1 MTEANYVL
9 HRFPMTIS
17 YKGNDVNQ
25 FTVEG
30 FAKISIKG
38 NTEEIMTVKNLNF
51 LDFVIRFLLFL
62 TKEDT
67 IFNKKES
74 NIAFDT
80 KDNTFNKRTRLLG
93 FSDKTKDI
101 KGNPNYKMVTLN
113 YNDNPISFNIEID
126 IENKNKIK
134 NIENIY
140 TQIQQ
145 LFTDDDLDKID
156 RNTITNNATNLYKQD
171 TVFHLLRLRMW
182 AENKFN
188 ESVSFFTK
196 TECGNN
202 NTLMNNHLPI
212 MLLTDSYKLGHPNMY
227 PNEAIK
233 MVAYGEFRGPM
244 KIDGETVGDDRIVV
258 CGLEYIIKNYINR
271 TWCKKDLDD
280 AVKFF
285 NHHAPGDSDGMGSLY
300 DFPKAEFE
308 AIIKKDGN
316 YKGKI
321 PLTVEGL
328 PDGTVVLPHTPVY
341 KITAEQ
347 GEDKGVNFSKL
358 ITFFETIL
366 TMVWYPSCVATLSR
380 HCKQIIENAYIA
392 TGLADKKYNDD
403 GILQFSQNAGTYK
416 ESILKIIDESLR
428 IDGTIQFSMHD
439 FGFRG
444 ATSVEQSVLGGMAHL
459 LNFAGTDTMT
469 AAYMAQ
475 QENQHEKPV
484 GFSIPATEHSVMTSF
499 PYEKDAIKNMFVK
512 YIKQDSSLSIFAI
525 VMDSYDYTRALFK
538 ELPNAIME
546 YNNVENKSATFTQ
559 GGLKLNH
566 NNDGSD
572 KKEQNVK
579 EYENYKVVLR
589 PDSGDSIEVV
599 LLGLVAACAI
609 FGWTEYTV
617 NDKTYIQCKNSGVIQ
632 GDGIN
637 VHKLEEILQTLTGTK
652 KDEKG
657 QMTYNKDGVNIPLT
671 QYKITSETDS
681 QLESWFKEK
690 PAAAAVA
697 AAGGAASAAAPAPTS
712 PATAPAPTSP
722 TAAPETNNNIT
733 KITTYKNGKPIY
745 KYEMTLEKYMEK
757 IILTNKGTDNGDG
770 NSKVRITHALKY
782 QVNTVLGKLKTTYF
796 TPDCMAFGMGGGLIQ
811 KVNRDTMKFATKL
824 CSSTQK
830 EGENEPKNVIVMK
843 NPATDPGK
851 RSIPG
856 NMDVINKETNE
867 IPFQVVS
874 LEDLE
879 NQKIEGDGVEIT
891 KGDDEKGESKMTVKY
906 ENLDFKET
914 IKNFGEKRDSVN
926 KGWNGLRTYI
936 EGKKEKKEHYP
947 EDRKD
952 YYDETAKPHF
962 STKLNDMQ
970 QFYDPSQKKFVIKK
984 KDPKKDE
991 GNRNATAAENRNGAD
1006 PENGT
1011 AVSVSTLTKKP
1022 ENGATAEAADEEE
1035 RTRTEGVAPA
1045 AAEEEFIIPLKI
1057 NIKLDGESIQKNQN
1071 YKLIKEEGDNYSII
1085 KHDILIDE
1093 KRLHSVVKFT
1103 KLSKY
1108 IGQREN
1114 EYTSGKIKFLKIDKV
1129 VQYKRDISNQNIYNF
1144 SSDQNI
1150 NYFHP
1155 EFEVSLQRPKNRE
1168 QIEPIVYNDTQTLG
1182 QLLGQLPAS
1191 TPQAGGSSS
1200 QSSSS
1205 LLNELNYELH
1215 LSMYVQKLLKML
1227 IYRYL
1232 NHAGIELTYKEYM
1245 MEMFVNMV
1253 VFSVLNISNGDH
1265 FVCYLV
1271 DQMMIFIAMQI
1282 YLRIAQKE
1290 NWTIDNNHLSA
1301 IILAPYYVVLC

>member
-9 HRFPMTIS
+9 DRFPMTIS
-17 YKGNDVNQ
+17 YNGNVNQ
-25 FTVEG
+25 FTVDG
-30 FAKISIKG
+30 FAKINNYG
-38 NTEEIMTVKNLNF
+38 RNTEDTMTVTNLNF
-51 LDFVIRFLLFL
+51 LDFVIRFLSFL
-62 TKEDT
+62 TKKDT
-67 IFNKKES
+67 FFDKKES

-80 KDNTFNKRTRLLG
+80 KNNTFNKRTRLLG
-93 FSDKTKDI
+93 FSEKKKDVNGKSYNETVI
-101 KGNPNYKMVTLN
+101 LN
-113 YNDNPISFNIEID
+113 YNIKQISFNIEIN
-126 IENKNKIK
+126 ENKKIK
-134 NIENIY
+134 NIKDIY
-140 TQIQQ
+140 NEIIK

-271 TWCKKDLDD
+271 TWCKKDLDK
-280 AVKFF
+280 AVEFF
-285 NHHAPGDSDGMGSLY
+285 EHHAPGPDGMGSLY

-308 AIIKKDGN
+308 AIIDPNRKYN
-316 YKGKI
+316 GKI

-341 KITAEQ
+341 KITAEK
-347 GEDKGVNFSKL
+347 DNDINFSKL

-380 HCKQIIENAYIA
+380 HCKQIIENAYMA
-392 TGLADKKYNDD
+392 TGLANKEYKD
-403 GILQFSQNAGTYK
+403 GILQHNDKVTEDNDKEVTYISSLEGTGG
-416 ESILKIIDESLR
+416 

-475 QENQHEKPV
+475 QENGEKKPV

-512 YIKQDSSLSIFAI
+512 YIKPGNKTKKDFSIFAI

-538 ELPNAIME
+538 ELPNAIKD
-546 YNNVENKSATFTQ
+546 YNDDKKATFTQ
-559 GGLKLNH
+559 KGLILN
-566 NNDGSD
+566 NE
-572 KKEQNVK
+572 KQKVK
-579 EYENYKVVLR
+579 DYKNYKVVLR

-609 FGWTEYTV
+609 FGWREYKV
-617 NDKTYIQCKNSGVIQ
+617 GNKTYIQCKNSGVIQ

-652 KDEKG
+652 KDENG
-657 QMTYNKDGVNIPLT
+657 QITYNETGVNKPLS
-671 QYKITSETDS
+671 QYLITSETDS
-681 QLESWFKEK
+681 QMESWFKEK
-690 PAAAAVA
+690 PAATA
-697 AAGGAASAAAPAPTS
+697 AAGGGAGATAAASGASTPAAEALEAAAPVAASA
-712 PATAPAPTSP
+712 
-722 TAAPETNNNIT
+722 PEVIEIT
-733 KITTYKNGKPIY
+733 HEDGKDLKTPKYK
-745 KYEMTLEKYMEK
+745 MTLEDYMTK
-757 IILTNKGTDNGDG
+757 IILTNEGDNGDEKP
-770 NSKVRITHALKY
+770 NVRITHDLIEQVEKVLKK
-782 QVNTVLGKLKTTYF
+782 LGEGKYF

-824 CSSTQK
+824 CSSTQQQK
-830 EGENEPKNVIVMK
+830 EGKDTKTVIVMK
-843 NPATDPGK
+843 NPATDSGK

-856 NMDVINKETNE
+856 DMDVITVEANKNNN

-874 LEDLE
+874 KENLEKQDKE
-879 NQKIEGDGVEIT
+879 SDGGVDI
-891 KGDDEKGESKMTVKY
+891 KLKPDNDEKKPSLMTVKY
-906 ENLDFKET
+906 TKDKVEGINEH
-914 IKNFGEKRDSVN
+914 FGKKRTRVN
-926 KGWNGLRTYI
+926 TGWNDLRTYI
-936 EGKKEKKEHYP
+936 EGKPDEYYP
-947 EDRKD
+947 TDRDVK
-952 YYDETAKPHF
+952 YYDKTAKPHF

-970 QFYDPSQKKFVIKK
+970 QFYDPSQKKFVITKK
-984 KDPKKDE
+984 SRTINE
-991 GNRNATAAENRNGAD
+991 GNRNKT
-1006 PENGT
+1006 P
-1011 AVSVSTLTKKP
+1011 
-1022 ENGATAEAADEEE
+1022 
-1035 RTRTEGVAPA
+1035 APV
-1045 AAEEEFIIPLKI
+1045 
-1057 NIKLDGESIQKNQN
+1057 N
-1071 YKLIKEEGDNYSII
+1071 
-1085 KHDILIDE
+1085 
-1093 KRLHSVVKFT
+1093 
-1103 KLSKY
+1103 
-1108 IGQREN
+1108 
-1114 EYTSGKIKFLKIDKV
+1114 
-1129 VQYKRDISNQNIYNF
+1129 
-1144 SSDQNI
+1144 
-1150 NYFHP
+1150 
-1155 EFEVSLQRPKNRE
+1155 
-1168 QIEPIVYNDTQTLG
+1168 
-1182 QLLGQLPAS
+1182 PAS
-1191 TPQAGGSSS
+1191 TAAAADQVEEKSVENLQKVLVENLQKVLVEKLKEYVNGKDALKKLFNNEEINEQNIITQVDKLTSNSGEEDTKLNEIKDLKQQLIIKKYTPKFPPPATTSQAGGSSS
-1200 QSSSS
+1200 QSPSS
-1205 LLNELNYELH
+1205 LINELNYELH

-1232 NHAGIELTYKEYM
+1232 NHAGMELTYKEYM

-1253 VFSVLNISNGDH
+1253 VFSVLNISNGEY